1 MSAWTAD
8 QLRLALALY
17 CQLPFGRMHSR
28 NPEIIHLAQNL
39 GRTPS
44 AVAMKLV
51 NFASLDPQIN
61 NSGRKGL
68 GNASALDR
76 QVWNDFQR
84 NWEKEIVPASRQLP
98 AVEQQ
103 EPLAPTDGG
112 TTRLASIEIRTRRQS
127 FRRIVRAATPSAA
140 ALRVC
145 PNATIGG
152 KSHSPWSRS
161 RKHRLNPSNGLCLS
175 SLHDKA
181 FDCGLITVLPDF
193 TVCVSAE
200 LKSKDGEPFARNALI
215 ASDGEKIRMPEKFAP
230 SREFLSWHNENIFL
244 G

>member
-1 MSAWTAD
+1 
-8 QLRLALALY
+8 
-17 CQLPFGRMHSR
+17 
-28 NPEIIHLAQNL
+28 
-39 GRTPS
+39 
-44 AVAMKLV
+44 MKLV

-112 TTRLASIEIRTRRQS
+112 TTRLASIEIRTRQS
-127 FRRIVRAATPSAA
+127 IFRRIVLSSYAERCCITGLSEPRLLVA
-140 ALRVC
+140 
-145 PNATIGG
+145 
-152 KSHSPWSRS
+152 SHIVPWSRS